1 MDKGDTMKKKSLA
14 LLLALVLTLTA
25 CGESEQTEETG
36 APAGL
41 AVQVTEAVLQ
51 TVSSDVTVSGKV
63 SAEAE
68 TAVYVLGSN
77 SAKVADIYVS
87 EGDYVVAGDVL
98 CRLDTSMVSGSD
110 LSNQA
115 SYLASMEN
123 YNTQKEL
130 LERTVSMQETNYQNT
145 LALFEIGAASQLEV
159 DAAELQYLS
168 AVAQRDATLS
178 QLASAMSS
186 QQSGFLQM
194 NAAMQGADAEGNVI
208 APISGRVSSVGA
220 TVGSTVSSSAPIA
233 VIDAT
238 GQMNVTVSVSEALV
252 PKLSLGDTASVRVS
266 SLSLDFDA
274 TITAIDRASSL
285 QTQLYG
291 VTLSVPADVEGLRP
305 GIFADVSFHT
315 DTSVDTVIVPTEAIL
330 TSNGEQ
336 YVYLVDGGT
345 ARRAVVTTGLAGSG
359 VTELLSGVAAGE
371 SVVTVGQQYLS
382 DGDAVR
388 VVEDSAK

>member
-1 MDKGDTMKKKSLA
+1 MRKKLTALILA
-14 LLLALVLTLTA
+14 LLMALTLTA
-25 CGESEQTEETG
+25 CGEQEGQAEENA
-36 APAGL
+36 APAGV
-41 AVQVTEAVLQ
+41 AVQVTEAVVE

-63 SAEAE
+63 AAEAE

-77 SAKVADIYVS
+77 SAKVDAIYVS
-87 EGDYVVAGDVL
+87 EGDYVIAGDVL

-130 LERTVSMQETNYQNT
+130 LERTVAMQETNYQNT

-186 QQSGFLQM
+186 QQSGYLQM

-208 APISGRVSSVGA
+208 APISGRVTSVAA
-220 TVGSTVSSSAPIA
+220 TVGSTVSSSQPIV

-238 GQMNVTVSVSEALV
+238 GQMNITVSVSEALI
-252 PKLSLGDTASVRVS
+252 PKLSVGDKASVRVS

-274 TITAIDRASSL
+274 TITAIDHASSL

-291 VTLSVPADVEGLRP
+291 VTLSAPAGVDGLRP

-315 DTSVDTVIVPTEAIL
+315 DTSVDAVIVPTEAIL

-336 YVYLVDGGT
+336 YVYVVDGGA
-345 ARRAVVTTGLAGSG
+345 ARKAVVTTGLAGSG
-359 VTELLSGVAAGE
+359 ATELLSGVAAGE
-371 SVVTVGQQYLS
+371 SVVIVGQQYLS

-388 VVEDSAK
+388 VVEESAK

>member
-1 MDKGDTMKKKSLA
+1 MKKKLTAIALIFALA
-14 LLLALVLTLTA
+14 LSLTA
-25 CGESEQTEETG
+25 CGDEAEQAEENS

-41 AVQVTEAVLQ
+41 AVQVQEAALQ

-63 SAEAE
+63 TAEAE

-77 SAKVADIYVS
+77 SAKVASIYVS
-87 EGDYVVAGDVL
+87 EGDYVTAGDVL

-130 LERTVSMQETNYQNT
+130 LDRTVAMQQKTYEDT

-168 AVAQRDATLS
+168 AAAQRDATLS

-186 QQSGFLQM
+186 QQSGYMQM

-208 APISGRVSSVGA
+208 APVSGRVSSVGA
-220 TVGSTVSSSAPIA
+220 AVGSTVSSSTPIA

-266 SLSLDFDA
+266 SLDLTFDA
-274 TITAIDRASSL
+274 AITAIDRASSL
-285 QTQLYG
+285 QT
-291 VTLSVPADVEGLRP
+291 S
-305 GIFADVSFHT
+305 S
-315 DTSVDTVIVPTEAIL
+315 
-330 TSNGEQ
+330 
-336 YVYLVDGGT
+336 T
-345 ARRAVVTTGLAGSG
+345 A
-359 VTELLSGVAAGE
+359 
-371 SVVTVGQQYLS
+371 
-382 DGDAVR
+382 
-388 VVEDSAK
+388 

>member
-1 MDKGDTMKKKSLA
+1 MKKKLTAIVLIFALA
-14 LLLALVLTLTA
+14 LSLTA
-25 CGESEQTEETG
+25 CGDEAGQTEENA

-41 AVQVTEAVLQ
+41 AVQVQEAVLQ

-63 SAEAE
+63 AAEAE

-77 SAKVADIYVS
+77 SAKVAGIYVS
-87 EGDYVVAGDVL
+87 EGDYITAGDVL

-130 LERTVSMQETNYQNT
+130 LDRTVAMQQKTYEDT

-168 AVAQRDATLS
+168 AAAQRDATLS

-186 QQSGFLQM
+186 QQSGYLQM

-220 TVGSTVSSSAPIA
+220 AVGSTVSSSTPIA

-266 SLSLDFDA
+266 SLDLTFDA
-274 TITAIDRASSL
+274 AITAIDRASSL
-285 QTQLYG
+285 QTKLYG
-291 VTLSVPADVEGLRP
+291 VTLSVPAGVEGLRP
-305 GIFADVSFHT
+305 GVFADVSFHT
-315 DTSVDTVIVPTEAIL
+315 DTSVDAVIVPTEAVL

-336 YVYLVDGGT
+336 YVFVVENGA
-345 ARRAVVTTGLAGSG
+345 ARKAVVTTGLAGSG
-359 VTELLSGVAAGE
+359 VTELLTGVAQGE
-371 SVVTVGQQYLS
+371 SVVVVGQQYLS

-388 VVEDSAK
+388 VVGGTAE

>member
-1 MDKGDTMKKKSLA
+1 MRKKLTALILA
-14 LLLALVLTLTA
+14 LPMIFTLSA
-25 CGESEQTEETG
+25 CGESEQAEETG
-36 APAGL
+36 APAGV
-41 AVQVTEAVLQ
+41 AVQVTEAVVE

-77 SAKVADIYVS
+77 SAKVAAIYVS
-87 EGDYVVAGDVL
+87 EGDYVIAGDVL

-130 LERTVSMQETNYQNT
+130 LERTVAMQETNYQNT
-145 LALFEIGAASQLEV
+145 LALYEIGAASQLEV

-186 QQSGFLQM
+186 QQSGYLQM

-208 APISGRVSSVGA
+208 APISGRVSSVAA
-220 TVGSTVSSSAPIA
+220 TVGSTVSSSQPIA

-238 GQMNVTVSVSEALV
+238 GQMNVTVSVSEALI

-274 TITAIDRASSL
+274 TITAIDHASSL
-285 QTQLYG
+285 QTKLYG
-291 VTLSVPADVEGLRP
+291 VTLSVPAGVEGLRP

-336 YVYLVDGGT
+336 YVYVVDGGA
-345 ARRAVVTTGLAGSG
+345 ARKAVVTTGLAGSG

-388 VVEDSAK
+388 VVEESAK